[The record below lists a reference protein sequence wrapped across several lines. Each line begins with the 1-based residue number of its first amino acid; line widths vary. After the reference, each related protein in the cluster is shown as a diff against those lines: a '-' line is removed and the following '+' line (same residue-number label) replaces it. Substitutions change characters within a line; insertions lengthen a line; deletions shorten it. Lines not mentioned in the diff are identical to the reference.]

1 MNSMLCQRCCAPGAT
16 HTHLRARIA
25 RDSLPRTL
33 TCEKALPM
41 STPTRSLKYE
51 YAKYLDL
58 EIDFYKETMSR
69 PALMKLGDDAFAA
82 LESAIQLE
90 LSEIVMND
98 AVNALIMRRL
108 KLPTYERWRRN
119 RLKVLEQFR
128 RADHWGLASTLHLA
142 DAVRPQEHPHVVVAG
157 PHVEERTLYLAA
169 HGAHVTALSDVD
181 DEALMTKVM
190 VAAAQAGLSSQVDSC
205 SDGLDEW
212 SPSVPVRAVVW
223 HAQVLDS
230 LSAERRMRV
239 LALLQNATVAGGVHY
254 IEGVSSEARTSAS
267 IRSLIANYPGWQ
279 APADSG
285 NGVIVLHKPRVA

>member
-1 MNSMLCQRCCAPGAT
+1 
-16 HTHLRARIA
+16 
-25 RDSLPRTL
+25 
-33 TCEKALPM
+33 M

-82 LESAIQLE
+82 MEAAIQLE

-98 AVNALIMRRL
+98 AVNALIMKRL

-142 DAVRPQEHPHVVVAG
+142 DAVRPQDHPHVVVAG

-169 HGAHVTALSDVD
+169 NGAHVTALSDVD
-181 DEALMTKVM
+181 DEALMSKVM
-190 VAAAQAGLSSQVDSC
+190 VAAAQAGLSGQVASC
-205 SDGLDEW
+205 SDGLDVW

-230 LSAERRMRV
+230 LSAERRTRV
-239 LALLQNATVAGGVHY
+239 LAQLQDATVAGGVHY
-254 IEGVSSEARTSAS
+254 IEGVPTEARTTAS
-267 IRSLIANYPGWQ
+267 IRSLIANYPGWH
-279 APADSG
+279 APTDSG